1 MKDHLEL
8 MMMKALRM
16 VPPTIKAANQ
26 NRKSLKRKPS
36 KKKMKKIL
44 RPKKNHL
51 LKTKTLKKSC
61 NQQII
66 QPLQKKLRQSLQR
79 RRRRQRRHL
88 RRNKRERP
96 HLQDVK
102 RLKVSFLT
110 ILLQVRYRGRYLYK
124 IHLWRKVQQNH
135 QTPEPKN
142 LIRKKHK
149 KRFRKQKMK
158 RKKTSGKSWMISTS
172 SWTRRGLVRSSLTYS
187 NH

>member
-1 MKDHLEL
+1 
-8 MMMKALRM
+8 
-16 VPPTIKAANQ
+16 
-26 NRKSLKRKPS
+26 
-36 KKKMKKIL
+36 MKKIP

-66 QPLQKKLRQSLQR
+66 QSLQKKHHRSLQR
-79 RRRRQRRHL
+79 RQRQQRRHL
-88 RRNKRERP
+88 QRNKSKRP
-96 HLQDVK
+96 HLQDARK
-102 RLKVSFLT
+102 LKVSFRT
-110 ILLQVRYRGRYLYK
+110 ILLQVSYHGRFLYK
-124 IHLWRKVQQNH
+124 THLWRKVQQNH

-158 RKKTSGKSWMISTS
+158 RKKTSGKSRMISTS
-172 SWTRRGLVRSSLTYS
+172 SWTRRGLVRSSLTYL